1 MHDWSTSGW
10 VRYDSKIL
18 PWTYAITLYNT
29 YFYINISEKVDN
41 MAEDAPHDTGFVKS
55 VKPERYTYYG
65 DGGAGFDIVTRKYK
79 GKNLYNFMSGGKIIF
94 YLDFTN
100 YL

>member
-55 VKPERYTYYG
+55 VKP
-65 DGGAGFDIVTRKYK
+65 
-79 GKNLYNFMSGGKIIF
+79 IIE
-94 YLDFTN
+94 YIS
-100 YL
+100 Y